1 MSKYRYLT
9 VLLALSLAL
18 CLSSCFKDEP
28 LNAECDIEQAYL
40 RAGEHLGSWF
50 LFDSDTLR
58 NVQSDQTT
66 IEFTM
71 SGQAD
76 LTRLAP
82 YFRISPGATISPASG
97 SVHDFSQ
104 GAVEYTV
111 TSEDGQWTRTYLV
124 SIKKMIEFGSAHDFD
139 FEHCHL
145 DKGFYVWT
153 EPWQDQDGQ
162 ITQEPLWAT
171 GNPGYKISNSSTAPE
186 NYPTAPTEAGHEGK
200 GVRLM
205 TCRTSGLAD
214 MVQKPIAAGNL
225 FIGQFDPSDA
235 LRDAMSATKFGR
247 PFSFD
252 TPPKVF
258 TGWYKYKAGPQFTDR
273 FMNVLEQRDYG
284 TIYAVLYDNHNA
296 KGEAICLY
304 GDNVQTSDR
313 VVAPASTISTTRRS
327 GLPSRSISSIA
338 RPWTLRN
345 SGREAIAWPSS
356 ARRARAAPSLWGPSA
371 ARCGWTSLGWSANSD
386 YFRIDYLGNPPFGKP
401 TIWGTH
407 YK

>member
-145 DKGFYVWT
+145 DKGF
-153 EPWQDQDGQ
+153 
-162 ITQEPLWAT
+162 
-171 GNPGYKISNSSTAPE
+171 
-186 NYPTAPTEAGHEGK
+186 
-200 GVRLM
+200 
-205 TCRTSGLAD
+205 
-214 MVQKPIAAGNL
+214 
-225 FIGQFDPSDA
+225 
-235 LRDAMSATKFGR
+235 
-247 PFSFD
+247 
-252 TPPKVF
+252 
-258 TGWYKYKAGPQFTDR
+258 
-273 FMNVLEQRDYG
+273 
-284 TIYAVLYDNHNA
+284 
-296 KGEAICLY
+296 
-304 GDNVQTSDR
+304 
-313 VVAPASTISTTRRS
+313 
-327 GLPSRSISSIA
+327 
-338 RPWTLRN
+338 
-345 SGREAIAWPSS
+345 
-356 ARRARAAPSLWGPSA
+356 
-371 ARCGWTSLGWSANSD
+371 
-386 YFRIDYLGNPPFGKP
+386 
-401 TIWGTH
+401 
-407 YK
+407 